1 MTNAFLQ
8 TALLRAKSRK
18 NKKQNGFTLIELMV
32 VVAIV
37 GVLSAVG
44 LPQLT
49 KAQERAKDN
58 AAKSEVVSAA
68 KTCALDYI
76 LDTTD
81 YNTDSFPLVTGD
93 CNAST
98 GAASELKATSES
110 AAATQ
115 WTVDITA
122 DGQPALPEEV
132 A

>member
-1 MTNAFLQ
+1 
-8 TALLRAKSRK
+8 
-18 NKKQNGFTLIELMV
+18 

-81 YNTDSFPLVTGD
+81 YSNDSFPLVAGD
-93 CNAST
+93 CNA
-98 GAASELKATSES
+98 ASGEASSLVATSES
-110 AAATQ
+110 AAAGT
-115 WTVDITA
+115 WTVEITA
-122 DGQPALPEEV
+122 DGQPALPV
-132 A
+132 AAEAAAGSV